1 MEDFTNSFWCNKQQ
15 AIIKKFFS
23 YLYKFPSITVII
35 LACLTIIQVH
45 LNLARYKFDNVI
57 KWDVIGYYS
66 YLPATFIEK
75 DVTLSFITPENKIK
89 YNGIKYGYV
98 DDSQGNHI
106 IKYSM
111 GMSVLYAPFFFVA
124 HVLASP
130 LGYPSDG
137 YSAIYEFFIEF
148 SGLFYLLIG
157 LWYLRKL
164 LLQFYDEKV
173 TAITLGL
180 VFFGTN
186 ILYYSAVE
194 SPMTHTYTFS
204 LFSVLLYFTFDFYK
218 KASFKNT
225 MVLAIS
231 FGLILLVR
239 PLNILLILPFLF
251 FNVSSFNDI
260 KLRFAFLIKHYKNAL
275 LFIAITF
282 LMVLPQLLYYKY
294 VTGNYFTFSYG
305 KEGFFFNQFHLL
317 DVLVSFRKGW
327 FIYTPLMLLALYGI
341 TKMKAN
347 HPFKTSV
354 LVLLPIYLYLVSSWW
369 CWWYGGSFSQR
380 SMIDIYPLLA
390 LPLAAFIFQI
400 SHLSVN
406 KQKVI
411 FTIIILFVLLNIFQT
426 VQYKYNIIDFDGM
439 TAKEYVQVFG
449 TLDDKRI
456 DTTLLDKP
464 DYERAVLG
472 LDK

>member
-1 MEDFTNSFWCNKQQ
+1 M
-15 AIIKKFFS
+15 
-23 YLYKFPSITVII
+23 
-35 LACLTIIQVH
+35 H
-45 LNLARYKFDNVI
+45 LNLARYKNNNVI
-57 KWDVIGYYS
+57 KWDIIGYYS
-66 YLPATFIEK
+66 YLPATFIEN

-98 DDSQGNHI
+98 DDLKGNHI

-111 GMSVLYAPFFFVA
+111 GMSVLYAPFFFAA
-124 HVLASP
+124 HILASP
-130 LGYPSDG
+130 FGYTADG
-137 YSAIYEFFIEF
+137 YSDIYQFFIEF

-186 ILYYSAVE
+186 LLCYATVD
-194 SPMTHTYTFS
+194 PVMTHAYTFS
-204 LFSVLLYFTFDFYK
+204 LFSVFLYYTLDFYK

-225 MVLAIS
+225 IVLAIS
-231 FGLILLVR
+231 FGLIVLVR

-251 FNVSSFNDI
+251 FNVCSFHDI
-260 KLRFAFLIKHYKNAL
+260 KLRFTFLIQHYKKAL

-282 LMVLPQLLYYKY
+282 LIILPQLLYYKY
-294 VTGNYFTFSYG
+294 VTGNYYTFSYG
-305 KEGFFFNQFHLL
+305 KEAFFFNQFHLHE
-317 DVLVSFRKGW
+317 VLFSFRKGW
-327 FIYTPLMLLALYGI
+327 IIYTPIMLLALYGI
-341 TKMKAN
+341 WKMKAD
-347 HPFKTSV
+347 HPFKVPV
-354 LVLLPIYLYLVSSWW
+354 LVLLTIYLYLVSSWW

-390 LPLAAFIFQI
+390 LPLATFIFQI
-400 SHLSVN
+400 SEFSIN